1 MSCVEKFLK
10 FSKVVFKL
18 PYNLKNS
25 RKNVLIY
32 AKQLADKMEND
43 YNNLVNKASNYL

>member
-1 MSCVEKFLK
+1 MTWKK
-10 FSKVVFKL
+10 
-18 PYNLKNS
+18 S

-32 AKQLADKMEND
+32 SKQLADKIGND